1 MSLREEATGKYFMGG
16 NKDNYAPGAINMI
29 LPENQIL
36 RDAQK
41 LREQKEAE
49 EARTMYMELQEKK
62 QAELEARLQT
72 LEMIP
77 MGAKVVLLP
86 YPRNPYK
93 KVLNGKIIVEYN
105 GEFNNP
111 DTGEKDTLKEMVGCA
126 KVIEVGPECKYV
138 KPGDDIYYDTRTCY
152 PLPFMSLGYMLTTE
166 PQILAVINEGLKT
179 RFKME

>member
-1 MSLREEATGKYFMGG
+1 MSLSEEQRGIIYMGG
-16 NKDNYAPGAINMI
+16 NKENYQTGGINMI

-49 EARTMYMELQEKK
+49 EARKMYIELQEQK
-62 QAELEARLQT
+62 QADLEARLET
-72 LEMIP
+72 LELIP

-93 KVLNGKIIVEYN
+93 KVIAGKIIVEYN

-111 DTGEKDTLKEMVGCA
+111 DSGEKDTLKEMVGCA

-152 PLPFMSLGYMLTTE
+152 PLPFMTLGYMLTTE
-166 PQILAVINEGLKT
+166 PQILAVINEGLKA
-179 RFKME
+179 RYKME